1 MHLLGGRKETRA
13 HNSNVQEHWNFEEVR
28 CFFAYSL
35 SSFWVCTMHSGTRAR
50 AAQLHCEGSP
60 ATPVP
65 CHGDDIAENSWW
77 EVALFALPPGNCY
90 WVRFSLQAHISSL
103 LSAKQKLKSQVQ
115 SWDFKVC
122 QSCSALWHAAM
133 YPWCQGPKWDTLAY
147 FQGRKHR
154 GILHL
159 ASQRCSTYVIP
170 KECPPGLPDNSKRHQ
185 PFSLK
190 LNLWKQ
196 LKHF

>member
-1 MHLLGGRKETRA
+1 MYNALRDQGQGCPAALWGLPSHTCAMPRGWHRWKFLVGGSPLCSASWKLLLGK
-13 HNSNVQEHWNFEEVR
+13 
-28 CFFAYSL
+28 
-35 SSFWVCTMHSGTRAR
+35 
-50 AAQLHCEGSP
+50 
-60 ATPVP
+60 
-65 CHGDDIAENSWW
+65 
-77 EVALFALPPGNCY
+77 
-90 WVRFSLQAHISSL
+90 FSLQAHISSL

-185 PFSLK
+185 PCSLK